1 MKKSLL
7 NKIIREEVKAAL
19 SEASNS
25 ELDKFVNNF
34 VKRLATI
41 YGYKSPDAVMATF
54 EAMKRLNLIHKDVNY
69 KAPSGFSVVAEGAY
83 ESATRNELAMYISLL
98 STALRNEAADG
109 NAAMV
114 DFLTKDIEEVKAAL
128 KAKGGGVAESAY
140 AMLGGSNPLTGD
152 AMKTKIVEPA
162 LGPNFE
168 TVEMFKNNS
177 FTPRYKQLDAKF
189 PRAVTDKWKV
199 LYRSDSY
206 QGYAKISPDGKVI
219 KAAVL
224 GPGSIVGV
232 FYVKSGAG
240 INESKPL
247 KEYTKTNFQ
256 ATVPGSG
263 RAKID
268 PAFFAKLMPKSA
280 KTSKEAEARI
290 KLYNGS
296 TMFVHS
302 QYFEVTPNGNMP
314 NKPIYQLHQQ
324 QYYNNDY
331 NAPANLK
338 GESVNVTFL
347 TVIDITDGGKGV
359 DVGVCYVDTKV
370 FLAEYKVIFQ
380 LLKSQS

>member
-7 NKIIREEVKAAL
+7 HTIIREEIKAAL
-19 SEASNS
+19 DEASNS
-25 ELDKFVNNF
+25 ELDKFVSNF

-69 KAPSGFSVVAEGAY
+69 KAPSGFEVVAEGAY

-98 STALRNEAADG
+98 STALRNEKADG
-109 NAAMV
+109 NTAMV

-128 KAKGGGVAESAY
+128 KAKGGGVAES
-140 AMLGGSNPLTGD
+140 
-152 AMKTKIVEPA
+152 
-162 LGPNFE
+162 
-168 TVEMFKNNS
+168 
-177 FTPRYKQLDAKF
+177 
-189 PRAVTDKWKV
+189 
-199 LYRSDSY
+199 
-206 QGYAKISPDGKVI
+206 
-219 KAAVL
+219 
-224 GPGSIVGV
+224 
-232 FYVKSGAG
+232 
-240 INESKPL
+240 SKPL

-302 QYFEVTPNGNMP
+302 QYFDVTPNGNMP

-347 TVIDITDGGKGV
+347 TIIDITDGGKGV

-370 FLAEYKVIFQ
+370 FLEEYKVLFQ
-380 LLKSQS
+380 LIKKVS

>member
-19 SEASNS
+19 SEQVNP
-25 ELDKFVNNF
+25 ELDAMIKRFVAG
-34 VKRLATI
+34 LASK
-41 YGYKSPDAVMATF
+41 YSYQQSDAVMAMF
-54 EAMKRLNLIHKDVNY
+54 EAMKRLGLINKDSNY
-69 KAPSGFSVVAEGAY
+69 MPADGLSEGAY
-83 ESATRNELAMYISLL
+83 QSATRNELAMYISLL
-98 STALRNEAADG
+98 STTLRNEKADG
-109 NAAMV
+109 NTAMV

-128 KAKGGGVAESAY
+128 KAKGGSVAES
-140 AMLGGSNPLTGD
+140 
-152 AMKTKIVEPA
+152 
-162 LGPNFE
+162 
-168 TVEMFKNNS
+168 
-177 FTPRYKQLDAKF
+177 
-189 PRAVTDKWKV
+189 
-199 LYRSDSY
+199 
-206 QGYAKISPDGKVI
+206 
-219 KAAVL
+219 
-224 GPGSIVGV
+224 
-232 FYVKSGAG
+232 
-240 INESKPL
+240 SKPL
-247 KEYTKTNFQ
+247 KEYTETNFQ

-347 TVIDITDGGKGV
+347 TVIDITNGDRENAV

-370 FLAEYKVIFQ
+370 FLAEYKVMFQ

>member
-7 NKIIREEVKAAL
+7 HTIIREEVKAAL
-19 SEASNS
+19 GEASNS
-25 ELDKFVNNF
+25 ELDKFVSNF

-98 STALRNEAADG
+98 STALRNEKADG
-109 NAAMV
+109 NTAMV

-206 QGYAKISPDGKVI
+206 QGYAKMSPDGKVI

-247 KEYTKTNFQ
+247 KEFTKTNFQ

-347 TVIDITDGGKGV
+347 TIIDITDGGKGV

-370 FLAEYKVIFQ
+370 FLEEYKMLFQ
-380 LLKSQS
+380 LIKKVS

>member
-19 SEASNS
+19 SEQVNP
-25 ELDKFVNNF
+25 ELDAT
-34 VKRLATI
+34 VKRFVAGLASK
-41 YGYKSPDAVMATF
+41 YSYQQSDAVMAMF
-54 EAMKRLNLIHKDVNY
+54 EAMKRLGLINKDSNY
-69 KAPSGFSVVAEGAY
+69 MPADGLSEGAY
-83 ESATRNELAMYISLL
+83 QSATRNELAMYISLL
-98 STALRNEAADG
+98 STALRNEKADG
-109 NAAMV
+109 NTAMV

-128 KAKGGGVAESAY
+128 KAKGGSVAESAY
-140 AMLGGSNPLTGD
+140 AMLGGSNPLTGE

-168 TVEMFKNNS
+168 TVEMLKNNS

-314 NKPIYQLHQQ
+314 NKPKYQLHQQ

-347 TVIDITDGGKGV
+347 TVFDITNGEV
-359 DVGVCYVDTKV
+359 ELGVCYVDTKV

>member
-19 SEASNS
+19 SEQVNP
-25 ELDKFVNNF
+25 ELDAT
-34 VKRLATI
+34 VKRFVAGLASK
-41 YGYKSPDAVMATF
+41 YSYQQSDAVMAMF
-54 EAMKRLNLIHKDVNY
+54 EAMKRLGLINKDSNY
-69 KAPSGFSVVAEGAY
+69 MPADGLSEGAY
-83 ESATRNELAMYISLL
+83 QSATRNELAMYISLL
-98 STALRNEAADG
+98 STALRNEKADG
-109 NAAMV
+109 NTAMV

-128 KAKGGGVAESAY
+128 KAKGGSVAESAY
-140 AMLGGSNPLTGD
+140 AMLGGSNPLTGE

-168 TVEMFKNNS
+168 TVEMLKNNS

-347 TVIDITDGGKGV
+347 TVFDITNGEV
-359 DVGVCYVDTKV
+359 ELGVCYVDTKV

>member
-7 NKIIREEVKAAL
+7 HTIIREEVKAAL

-98 STALRNEAADG
+98 STALRNEKADG
-109 NAAMV
+109 NTAMV

-128 KAKGGGVAESAY
+128 KAKGGGVAES
-140 AMLGGSNPLTGD
+140 
-152 AMKTKIVEPA
+152 
-162 LGPNFE
+162 
-168 TVEMFKNNS
+168 
-177 FTPRYKQLDAKF
+177 
-189 PRAVTDKWKV
+189 
-199 LYRSDSY
+199 
-206 QGYAKISPDGKVI
+206 
-219 KAAVL
+219 
-224 GPGSIVGV
+224 
-232 FYVKSGAG
+232 
-240 INESKPL
+240 SKPL
-247 KEYTKTNFQ
+247 KEFTKTNFQ

-268 PAFFAKLMPKSA
+268 PTLFAKLMPKSA

-314 NKPIYQLHQQ
+314 NKPIYQLHQS

-347 TVIDITDGGKGV
+347 TIIDITDGGKGV

-370 FLAEYKVIFQ
+370 FLEEYKVLFQ
-380 LLKSQS
+380 LIKKVS

>member
-19 SEASNS
+19 SEQVNP
-25 ELDKFVNNF
+25 ELDAMIKRFVAG
-34 VKRLATI
+34 LASK
-41 YGYKSPDAVMATF
+41 YSYQQSDAVMAMF
-54 EAMKRLNLIHKDVNY
+54 EAMKRLGLINKDSNY
-69 KAPSGFSVVAEGAY
+69 MPADGLSEGAY
-83 ESATRNELAMYISLL
+83 QSATRNELAMYISLL
-98 STALRNEAADG
+98 STALRNEKADG
-109 NAAMV
+109 NTAMV

-140 AMLGGSNPLTGD
+140 AMLGGSNPLTGE

-168 TVEMFKNNS
+168 TVEMLKNNS

>member
-7 NKIIREEVKAAL
+7 HTIIREEVKAAL
-19 SEASNS
+19 GEASNS
-25 ELDKFVNNF
+25 ELDKFVSNF

-98 STALRNEAADG
+98 STALRNEKADG
-109 NAAMV
+109 NTAMV

-206 QGYAKISPDGKVI
+206 QGYAKMSPDGKVI

-247 KEYTKTNFQ
+247 KEFTKTNFQ

-314 NKPIYQLHQQ
+314 NKPIYQLHQS

-347 TVIDITDGGKGV
+347 TIIDITDGGKGV

-370 FLAEYKVIFQ
+370 FLEEYKMLFQ
-380 LLKSQS
+380 LIKKVS

>member
-19 SEASNS
+19 SEQVNP
-25 ELDKFVNNF
+25 ELDAT
-34 VKRLATI
+34 VKRFVAGLASK
-41 YGYKSPDAVMATF
+41 YSYKQSDAVMAMF
-54 EAMKRLNLIHKDVNY
+54 EAMKRLGLINKDSNY
-69 KAPSGFSVVAEGAY
+69 MPADGLSEGAY
-83 ESATRNELAMYISLL
+83 QSATRNELAMYISLL
-98 STALRNEAADG
+98 STTLRNEKADG
-109 NAAMV
+109 NTAMV

-128 KAKGGGVAESAY
+128 KAKGGSVAES
-140 AMLGGSNPLTGD
+140 
-152 AMKTKIVEPA
+152 
-162 LGPNFE
+162 
-168 TVEMFKNNS
+168 
-177 FTPRYKQLDAKF
+177 
-189 PRAVTDKWKV
+189 
-199 LYRSDSY
+199 
-206 QGYAKISPDGKVI
+206 
-219 KAAVL
+219 
-224 GPGSIVGV
+224 
-232 FYVKSGAG
+232 
-240 INESKPL
+240 SKPL
-247 KEYTKTNFQ
+247 KEYTETNFQ

-347 TVIDITDGGKGV
+347 TVIDITNGDRENAV

-370 FLAEYKVIFQ
+370 FLAEYKVMFQ

>member
-7 NKIIREEVKAAL
+7 HTIIREEVKAAL
-19 SEASNS
+19 GEASNS

-98 STALRNEAADG
+98 STALRNEKADG
-109 NAAMV
+109 NTAMV

-247 KEYTKTNFQ
+247 KEFTKTNFQ

-370 FLAEYKVIFQ
+370 FLAEYKVVFQ

>member
-7 NKIIREEVKAAL
+7 YTIIREEVKAAL
-19 SEASNS
+19 GEASNS

-41 YGYKSPDAVMATF
+41 YGYKSSDAVMAAF

-69 KAPSGFSVVAEGAY
+69 KAPSGMGVVAEGAY
-83 ESATRNELAMYISLL
+83 DSATRNELAMYISLL
-98 STALRNEAADG
+98 STALRNEKADG
-109 NAAMV
+109 NMVMV

-128 KAKGGGVAESAY
+128 KAKGGNVAESHY
-140 AMLGGSNPLTGD
+140 AMLGGSSPLSD
-152 AMKTKIVEPA
+152 AAMKTKVVVPA

-168 TVEMFKNNS
+168 TVMMFKDDS
-177 FTPRYKQLDAKF
+177 FNPRYKQLEAKF
-189 PRAVTDKWKV
+189 PRKITDEWKV

-206 QGYAKISPDGKVI
+206 QGYAKLSPDGKVI
-219 KAAVL
+219 KAAIL
-224 GPGSIVGV
+224 DGGGISGV

-240 INESKPL
+240 ISESKPL
-247 KEYTKTNFQ
+247 KEFTKTNFQ

-263 RAKID
+263 RPKID
-268 PAFFAKLMPKSA
+268 PALFAKLMPKSA

-290 KLYNGS
+290 KMYNGS

-302 QYFEVTPNGNMP
+302 QYFVVTPNGNMP
-314 NKPIYQLHQQ
+314 NKPKYELHQS
-324 QYYNNDY
+324 QYYNNEY

-338 GESVNVTFL
+338 GKDVNVTFL
-347 TVIDITDGGKGV
+347 TIIDVTDGGEGV

-370 FLAEYKVIFQ
+370 FLAEYKVLFQ
-380 LLKSQS
+380 LIKSVS

>member
-1 MKKSLL
+1 MKKSQLQAIV
-7 NKIIREEVKAAL
+7 KEEIKAAF
-19 SEASNS
+19 
-25 ELDKFVNNF
+25 KTKNNK
-34 VKRLATI
+34 VQ
-41 YGYKSPDAVMATF
+41 
-54 EAMKRLNLIHKDVNY
+54 
-69 KAPSGFSVVAEGAY
+69 
-83 ESATRNELAMYISLL
+83 ESYY
-98 STALRNEAADG
+98 D
-109 NAAMV
+109 
-114 DFLTKDIEEVKAAL
+114 
-128 KAKGGGVAESAY
+128 
-140 AMLGGSNPLTGD
+140 MLGGSNPLSNA
-152 AMKTKIVEPA
+152 AMKTNIVEPA

-168 TVEMFKNNS
+168 TVEMFRNDS
-177 FTPRYKQLDAKF
+177 FNPRYNQLDAKF
-189 PRAVTDKWKV
+189 PRAMTDKWKV

-247 KEYTKTNFQ
+247 KEFTKTNFQ

-314 NKPIYQLHQQ
+314 NKPIYQLHQS

-370 FLAEYKVIFQ
+370 FLEEYKVLFQ
-380 LLKSQS
+380 LIKKVS

>member
-7 NKIIREEVKAAL
+7 HTIIREEVKAAL
-19 SEASNS
+19 GEASNS
-25 ELDKFVNNF
+25 ELDKFVSNF

-98 STALRNEAADG
+98 STALRNEKADG
-109 NAAMV
+109 NTAMV

-247 KEYTKTNFQ
+247 KEFTKTNFQ

-314 NKPIYQLHQQ
+314 NKPIYQLHQS

-347 TVIDITDGGKGV
+347 TIIDITDGGKGV

-370 FLAEYKVIFQ
+370 FLEEYKMLFQ
-380 LLKSQS
+380 LIKKVS

>member
-7 NKIIREEVKAAL
+7 HTIIREEVKAAL
-19 SEASNS
+19 GEASNS
-25 ELDKFVNNF
+25 ELDKFVSNF

-206 QGYAKISPDGKVI
+206 QGYAKMSPDGKVI

-247 KEYTKTNFQ
+247 KEFTKTNFQ

-314 NKPIYQLHQQ
+314 NKPIYQLHQS

-347 TVIDITDGGKGV
+347 TIIDITDGGKGV

-370 FLAEYKVIFQ
+370 FLEEYKMLFQ
-380 LLKSQS
+380 LIKKVS

>member
-7 NKIIREEVKAAL
+7 HTIIREEVKAAL
-19 SEASNS
+19 GEASNS
-25 ELDKFVNNF
+25 ELDKFVSNF

-98 STALRNEAADG
+98 STALRNEKADG
-109 NAAMV
+109 NTAMV

-140 AMLGGSNPLTGD
+140 AMLGGSNPLTGE

-206 QGYAKISPDGKVI
+206 QGSAKMSPDGKVI

-247 KEYTKTNFQ
+247 KEFTKTNFQ

-314 NKPIYQLHQQ
+314 NKPIYQLHQS

-338 GESVNVTFL
+338 GESVYVTFL
-347 TVIDITDGGKGV
+347 TIIDITDGGKGV

-370 FLAEYKVIFQ
+370 FLEEYKMLFQ
-380 LLKSQS
+380 LIKKVS

>member
-19 SEASNS
+19 GEQVNP
-25 ELDKFVNNF
+25 ELDAMIKRFVAG
-34 VKRLATI
+34 LASK
-41 YGYKSPDAVMATF
+41 YSYQQSDAVMAMF
-54 EAMKRLNLIHKDVNY
+54 EAMKRLGLINKDSNY
-69 KAPSGFSVVAEGAY
+69 MPADGLSEGAY
-83 ESATRNELAMYISLL
+83 QSATRNELAMYISLL
-98 STALRNEAADG
+98 STALRNEKADG
-109 NAAMV
+109 NTAMV

-140 AMLGGSNPLTGD
+140 AMLGGSNPLTGE

-168 TVEMFKNNS
+168 TVEMLKNNS

>member
-19 SEASNS
+19 GEQLNPEMDRLVKS
-25 ELDKFVNNF
+25 FVEGIA
-34 VKRLATI
+34 KRND
-41 YGYKSPDAVMATF
+41 YGNQDALYAVF
-54 EAMKRLNLIHKDVNY
+54 ESLKRLNLIHKDVNY
-69 KAPSGFSVVAEGAY
+69 KAPSGMGVVAEGAY
-83 ESATRNELAMYISLL
+83 QSATRNELAMYISLL
-98 STALRNEAADG
+98 STALRNEKADG
-109 NAAMV
+109 NTAMV

-140 AMLGGSNPLTGD
+140 AMLGGSNPLTGE

-168 TVEMFKNNS
+168 TVEMFKNDS

-256 ATVPGSG
+256 AIVPGSG

-268 PAFFAKLMPKSA
+268 PTMFAKLMPKSA
-280 KTSKEAEARI
+280 RTSKEAEARI

-296 TMFVHS
+296 TMFEHV

-314 NKPIYQLHQQ
+314 NKPIYRLHQS

-347 TVIDITDGGKGV
+347 TVFDITNGEV
-359 DVGVCYVDTKV
+359 ELGVCYVDTKV

>member
-19 SEASNS
+19 GEQLNPEMDRLVKS
-25 ELDKFVNNF
+25 FVEGIA
-34 VKRLATI
+34 KRND
-41 YGYKSPDAVMATF
+41 YGNQDALYAVF
-54 EAMKRLNLIHKDVNY
+54 ESLKRLNLIHKDVNY
-69 KAPSGFSVVAEGAY
+69 KAPSGMGVVAEGAY
-83 ESATRNELAMYISLL
+83 QSATRNELAMYISLL
-98 STALRNEAADG
+98 STALRNEKADG
-109 NAAMV
+109 NTAMV

-140 AMLGGSNPLTGD
+140 AMLGGSNPLTGE

-168 TVEMFKNNS
+168 TVEMFKNDS

-189 PRAVTDKWKV
+189 PRAMTDKWKV

-256 ATVPGSG
+256 AIVPGSG

-268 PAFFAKLMPKSA
+268 PTMFAKLMPKSA
-280 KTSKEAEARI
+280 RTSKEAEARI

-296 TMFVHS
+296 TMFEHV

-314 NKPIYQLHQQ
+314 NKPIYRLHQS

-347 TVIDITDGGKGV
+347 TVFDITNGEV
-359 DVGVCYVDTKV
+359 ELGVCYVDTKV

>member
-7 NKIIREEVKAAL
+7 HTIIREEVKAAL

-247 KEYTKTNFQ
+247 KEFTKTNFQ

-268 PAFFAKLMPKSA
+268 PTLFAKLMPKSA

-314 NKPIYQLHQQ
+314 NKPIYQLHQS

-347 TVIDITDGGKGV
+347 TIIDITDGGKGV

-370 FLAEYKVIFQ
+370 FLEEYKVLFQ
-380 LLKSQS
+380 LIKKVS

>member
-7 NKIIREEVKAAL
+7 HTIIREEVKAAL

-25 ELDKFVNNF
+25 ELDKFVSNF

-98 STALRNEAADG
+98 STALRNEKADG
-109 NAAMV
+109 NTAMV

-247 KEYTKTNFQ
+247 KEFTKTNFQ

-314 NKPIYQLHQQ
+314 NKPIYQLHQS

-370 FLAEYKVIFQ
+370 FLEEYKVLFQ
-380 LLKSQS
+380 LIKKVS

>member
-19 SEASNS
+19 SEQVNP
-25 ELDKFVNNF
+25 ELDAT
-34 VKRLATI
+34 VKRFVAGLASK
-41 YGYKSPDAVMATF
+41 YSYQQSDAVMAMF
-54 EAMKRLNLIHKDVNY
+54 EAMKRLGLINKDSNY
-69 KAPSGFSVVAEGAY
+69 MPADGLSEGAY
-83 ESATRNELAMYISLL
+83 QSATRNELAMYISLL
-98 STALRNEAADG
+98 STALRNEKADG
-109 NAAMV
+109 NTAMV

-140 AMLGGSNPLTGD
+140 AMLGGSNPLTGE

-168 TVEMFKNNS
+168 TVEMLKNNS

-314 NKPIYQLHQQ
+314 NKPKYQLHQQ

-347 TVIDITDGGKGV
+347 TVFDITNGEV
-359 DVGVCYVDTKV
+359 ELGVCYVDTKV

>member
-1 MKKSLL
+1 MGVVSKLDYF
-7 NKIIREEVKAAL
+7 EP
-19 SEASNS
+19 NS
-25 ELDKFVNNF
+25 Q
-34 VKRLATI
+34 
-41 YGYKSPDAVMATF
+41 
-54 EAMKRLNLIHKDVNY
+54 NL
-69 KAPSGFSVVAEGAY
+69 AEGAY

-128 KAKGGGVAESAY
+128 KAKGGIAENHY
-140 AMLGGSNPLTGD
+140 AMLGGS
-152 AMKTKIVEPA
+152 
-162 LGPNFE
+162 
-168 TVEMFKNNS
+168 
-177 FTPRYKQLDAKF
+177 
-189 PRAVTDKWKV
+189 
-199 LYRSDSY
+199 
-206 QGYAKISPDGKVI
+206 
-219 KAAVL
+219 
-224 GPGSIVGV
+224 
-232 FYVKSGAG
+232 
-240 INESKPL
+240 KPL
-247 KEYTKTNFQ
+247 KEFTKTNFQ

-268 PAFFAKLMPKSA
+268 PTLFAKLMPKSA
-280 KTSKEAEARI
+280 KTGKEAEARI

-314 NKPIYQLHQQ
+314 NKPIYQLHQL

-347 TVIDITDGGKGV
+347 TIIDITDGGKGV

-370 FLAEYKVIFQ
+370 FLEEYKMLFQ
-380 LLKSQS
+380 LIKKVS

>member
-19 SEASNS
+19 GEQVNP
-25 ELDKFVNNF
+25 ELDAMIKRFVAG
-34 VKRLATI
+34 LASK
-41 YGYKSPDAVMATF
+41 YSYQQSDAVMAMF
-54 EAMKRLNLIHKDVNY
+54 EAMKRLGLINKDSNY
-69 KAPSGFSVVAEGAY
+69 MPADGLSEGAY
-83 ESATRNELAMYISLL
+83 QSATRNELAMYISLL
-98 STALRNEAADG
+98 STALRNEKADG
-109 NAAMV
+109 NTAMV

-128 KAKGGGVAESAY
+128 KAKGGSVAESAY
-140 AMLGGSNPLTGD
+140 AMLGGSNPLTGE

-168 TVEMFKNNS
+168 TVEMLKNNS

-314 NKPIYQLHQQ
+314 NKPKYQLHQQ

-347 TVIDITDGGKGV
+347 TVFDITNGEV
-359 DVGVCYVDTKV
+359 ELGVCYVDTKV

>member
-1 MKKSLL
+1 MKKSKLQAIV
-7 NKIIREEVKAAL
+7 KEEIKAA
-19 SEASNS
+19 
-25 ELDKFVNNF
+25 F
-34 VKRLATI
+34 
-41 YGYKSPDAVMATF
+41 
-54 EAMKRLNLIHKDVNY
+54 
-69 KAPSGFSVVAEGAY
+69 
-83 ESATRNELAMYISLL
+83 
-98 STALRNEAADG
+98 
-109 NAAMV
+109 
-114 DFLTKDIEEVKAAL
+114 
-128 KAKGGGVAESAY
+128 KAKNNKVQESY
-140 AMLGGSNPLTGD
+140 YDMLGGSNPLSNA
-152 AMKTKIVEPA
+152 AMKTNIVEPA

-168 TVEMFKNNS
+168 TVEMFRNDS
-177 FTPRYKQLDAKF
+177 FNPRYNQLDAKF
-189 PRAVTDKWKV
+189 PRAMTDKWKV

-206 QGYAKISPDGKVI
+206 QGYAKMSPDGKVI

-268 PAFFAKLMPKSA
+268 PALFAKLMPKSA

-314 NKPIYQLHQQ
+314 NKPKYQLHQQ

-370 FLAEYKVIFQ
+370 FLAEYKVVFQ

>member
-7 NKIIREEVKAAL
+7 TKIIREEVKAAL
-19 SEASNS
+19 SEQVNP
-25 ELDKFVNNF
+25 ELDAT
-34 VKRLATI
+34 VKRFVAGLASK
-41 YGYKSPDAVMATF
+41 YSYQQYDAVLAIF
-54 EAMKRLNLIHKDVNY
+54 EAMKRLGLINKDIDSYIV
-69 KAPSGFSVVAEGAY
+69 SRLSEGAY

-98 STALRNEAADG
+98 STALRNEKADG
-109 NAAMV
+109 NTAMV

-240 INESKPL
+240 INELKPL

-314 NKPIYQLHQQ
+314 NKPIYQLHQS

-347 TVIDITDGGKGV
+347 TVFDITNGEV
-359 DVGVCYVDTKV
+359 ELGVCYVDTKV

>member
-7 NKIIREEVKAAL
+7 TKIIREEVKAAL
-19 SEASNS
+19 SEQVNP
-25 ELDKFVNNF
+25 ELDAT
-34 VKRLATI
+34 VKRFVAGLASK
-41 YGYKSPDAVMATF
+41 YSYQQSDAVLAIF
-54 EAMKRLNLIHKDVNY
+54 EAMKRLGLIN
-69 KAPSGFSVVAEGAY
+69 
-83 ESATRNELAMYISLL
+83 
-98 STALRNEAADG
+98 
-109 NAAMV
+109 
-114 DFLTKDIEEVKAAL
+114 KDIDSYIVSRL
-128 KAKGGGVAESAY
+128 SESAY
-140 AMLGGSNPLTGD
+140 AMLGGSNPLTGE

-168 TVEMFKNNS
+168 TVEMFKNDS

-268 PAFFAKLMPKSA
+268 PALFAKLMPKSA

-314 NKPIYQLHQQ
+314 NKPKYQLHQQ

-347 TVIDITDGGKGV
+347 TVFDITNGEV
-359 DVGVCYVDTKV
+359 ELGVCYVDTKV
-370 FLAEYKVIFQ
+370 FLAEYKVVFQ

>member
-1 MKKSLL
+1 MKKSQLQAIV
-7 NKIIREEVKAAL
+7 KEEIKAAF
-19 SEASNS
+19 
-25 ELDKFVNNF
+25 KTKNNK
-34 VKRLATI
+34 VQ
-41 YGYKSPDAVMATF
+41 
-54 EAMKRLNLIHKDVNY
+54 
-69 KAPSGFSVVAEGAY
+69 
-83 ESATRNELAMYISLL
+83 ESYY
-98 STALRNEAADG
+98 D
-109 NAAMV
+109 
-114 DFLTKDIEEVKAAL
+114 
-128 KAKGGGVAESAY
+128 
-140 AMLGGSNPLTGD
+140 MLGGSNPLTGE

-206 QGYAKISPDGKVI
+206 QGYAKMSPDGKVI

-247 KEYTKTNFQ
+247 KEFTKTNFQ

-314 NKPIYQLHQQ
+314 NKPIYQLHQS

-347 TVIDITDGGKGV
+347 TIIDITDGGKGV

-370 FLAEYKVIFQ
+370 FLEEYKMLFQ
-380 LLKSQS
+380 LIKKVS